1 MLTPLIIYLLNFCG
15 EILQPTNH
23 LYQHPTEP
31 PKHWYK
37 ILTVKIIQKSQ
48 TP

>member
-23 LYQHPTEP
+23 HYQHPTEP